1 MSEEEPAAPPPVG
14 PKRRTSSRWTPILL
28 GFGLIFLV
36 VALTLAAIN
45 MRDTTE
51 NTRLVQHTLEA
62 QNSINRVA
70 ALNERIETA
79 RRGYLIQADTVFHR
93 TVDQTS
99 RTYFA
104 EIERLSRLTSDNPA
118 QARRIERIRQLSVQ
132 RDELIQRMIE
142 DGGAETRAEI
152 ARVSL
157 DKEAGVQRIRAIRG
171 LADEMAQDEQ
181 ALLLVRTEQQLS
193 SLRQFYITGGAM
205 LFQMLAVI
213 AAVILLIMR
222 YNRRLTAAQAELEV
236 VNEGLELAVATRTTD
251 LVRANQEIQ
260 RFAYIVSHDLRSP
273 LVNVL
278 GFTAELDEA
287 RKLIRQHLAEL
298 YERHPALR
306 KDEPWRAV
314 EEDLPE
320 AIGFIRTSTEKM
332 DRLINSILQ
341 LSRQGRRPLAPQ
353 DLDLDKLVGEIF
365 ATLHQRAQEAGASLR
380 AEPLPS
386 LHSDRL
392 AVEQILTN
400 LIENAIK
407 YGKPGRPGQIT
418 VSGQRR
424 GAMVEIDVIDNG
436 RGIDPK
442 DHERIFELFRRSG
455 PQDQP
460 GEGIGL
466 AHVRA
471 MAYRLGGN
479 VTVQSALDRGAR
491 FRLSLP
497 AQFIETAALT

>member
-1 MSEEEPAAPPPVG
+1 MSEEEPTSPSPIAPP
-14 PKRRTSSRWTPILL
+14 RRPGVRWTPILL
-28 GFGLIFLV
+28 GFGMIFLL
-36 VALTLAAIN
+36 VALTLAALN
-45 MRDTTE
+45 MRDMTE
-51 NTRLVQHTLEA
+51 NTRLVEHTLETQA
-62 QNSINRVA
+62 SINRMA
-70 ALNERIETA
+70 ALNEQIETA
-79 RRGYLIQADTVFHR
+79 RRGYLIDSDPIFAR
-93 TVDQTS
+93 TIDQTS
-99 RTYFA
+99 RTYFG
-104 EIERLSRLTSDNPA
+104 EIERLGRLTSDNPG
-118 QARRIERIRQLSVQ
+118 QVRRLERIRQLSVE
-132 RDELIQRMIE
+132 RDLLMQKSIE
-142 DGGAETRAEI
+142 DGGAQTRAEI
-152 ARVSL
+152 ARVSF
-157 DKEAGVQRIRAIRG
+157 DKEQGVQLVRAIRAIS
-171 LADEMAQDEQ
+171 AEMFQAEQ
-181 ALLLVRTEQQLS
+181 ALLRIRTEEQLS
-193 SLRQFYITGGAM
+193 SLRQFYLTGGFM
-205 LFQMLAVI
+205 LFQLLAVLG
-213 AAVILLIMR
+213 AVIWLIMR
-222 YNRRLTAAQAELEV
+222 YNRQLTAAQTELEAA
-236 VNEGLELAVATRTTD
+236 NEGLELSVATRTTE

-278 GFTAELDEA
+278 GFTSELDEA
-287 RKLIRQHLAEL
+287 RRLIQRHLAEL
-298 YERHPALR
+298 YERHPALLR
-306 KDEPWRAV
+306 EDVWRAV

-332 DRLINSILQ
+332 DRLITSILQ

-353 DLDLDKLVGEIF
+353 ELDLDALVADIF
-365 ATLHQRAQEAGASLR
+365 ATLHQRAQDAGATLE

-400 LIENAIK
+400 LVENAIK
-407 YGKPGRPGQIT
+407 YSKPGRPGLIRVT
-418 VSGQRR
+418 GQRR
-424 GAMVEIDVIDNG
+424 GPMVEIDVIDNG

-455 PQDQP
+455 AQDRP

-497 AQFIETAALT
+497 AQFIETAALA